1 MRSVILQ
8 HCGYEALMVIQTPVR
23 GGATKA
29 SKLLSEA
36 PGSPSRALE
45 TQARTTETLMT
56 WVPLPRVTAAVGTDY
71 HISLVCESYA
81 RLTSWARLMRSKERN
96 RLNMI
101 EFLDCSYRAWSC
113 QVEGRVSQWQGSVV

>member
-8 HCGYEALMVIQTPVR
+8 HCGYEALTVIQTPVQ

-29 SKLLSEA
+29 SELLSEV
-36 PGSPSRALE
+36 PGSPSRALQ
-45 TQARTTETLMT
+45 TRARMTETLTM
-56 WVPLPRVTAAVGTDY
+56 WVPLPWVTAAEGTDY
-71 HISLVCESYA
+71 HISLVCDSYA

-101 EFLDCSYRAWSC
+101 EFLDCSYRAGSC
-113 QVEGRVSQWQGSVV
+113 QVEGRVSQ